1 VGQNNSQSPPKNN
14 PRPCDLIIYGKI
26 DQNVM
31 SVLKSMAYAIIPI
44 FVIALTLVFTITPNT
59 FNAYAITGHTNG
71 YGAYSGHSPLL
82 GVDNKGQTLIED
94 GLRINGQV
102 FKVQYFTQEIQTQT
116 FKVNQP
122 IDITLHL
129 YLKGGAKSLGHTSL
143 IINNGESKHIDWD
156 QDIKGTQTIFVS
168 DDEFFKDV
176 TTKLSEDPN
185 NPYAA
190 FLNFKFK
197 ISEKTETSTLK
208 IVTWNLGRN
217 SWTNYFENA
226 IKVDEPILATNSQ
239 TPDMNEIKS
248 PLKQTRDGVTASNVK
263 CDLGKKLMIKNNG
276 TPICVS
282 PASASKLV
290 AMGWV
295 KQA

>member
-1 VGQNNSQSPPKNN
+1 M
-14 PRPCDLIIYGKI
+14 IIYGKI
-26 DQNVM
+26 DENVM
-31 SVLKSMAYAIIPI
+31 TMSKSMAYAVIPI
-44 FVIALTLVFTITPNT
+44 FVIALTVAFTITPNT
-59 FNAYAITGHTNG
+59 FNAFAITGHTNG

-82 GVDNKGQTLIED
+82 GIDNKGLTLIED
-94 GLRINGQV
+94 GLRINGQA

-143 IINNGESKHIDWD
+143 IINDGESKHIDWD
-156 QDIKGTQTIFVS
+156 QDIKETQTVSVS
-168 DDEFFKDV
+168 DNEFFKDV
-176 TTKLSEDPN
+176 TVKLSEDPV

-190 FLNFKFK
+190 FINFKFK

-208 IVTWNLGRN
+208 IVTWNLGHN
-217 SWTNYFENA
+217 SWTNYFHNA
-226 IKVDEPILATNSQ
+226 IKVDETVLDTNSQ
-239 TPDMNEIKS
+239 TPEIKS
-248 PLKQTRDGVTASNVK
+248 PLKQTKEGVSASNVV
-263 CDLGKKLMIKNNG
+263 CYSGKELIIKKDG

-282 PASASKLV
+282 PALAHKLIV
-290 AMGWV
+290 RGWA